1 MKDDNIKYLV
11 YRAYS
16 RKERPYISSN
26 DRLVLY
32 GWTANKDVL
41 NAFFEQRTKKKYKVK
56 KTNDDEI
63 MEVMKDELDAD
74 MMIDFIDLKSASTG
88 ETIKFFMTKAELID
102 TEKNI
107 QHIFQDLS
115 RLVDRDNGKMKLLEL
130 YVNLDD
136 YYLDALR
143 YIGFNPPE
151 LSDLFD
157 SVEYLDSPS
166 GFMDIDGLIDGAYE
180 SACDVPH
187 EFEYHQGIIPSI
199 PYMENVSNKI
209 LYSVESF
216 IRVLRDDM

>member
-1 MKDDNIKYLV
+1 MKEKYKYLV

-16 RKERPYISSN
+16 RKERPYVSSN

-32 GWTANKDVL
+32 GWTANKNVL
-41 NAFFEQRTKKKYKVK
+41 DAFFEQRDKKKYRVK
-56 KTNDDEI
+56 KTTDEEI
-63 MEVMKDELDAD
+63 KEVLNTEMSPD

-88 ETIKFFMTKAELID
+88 EIVKFFMTQMELIS

-107 QHIFQDLS
+107 QHYFQDLS
-115 RLVDRDNGKMKLLEL
+115 RLVDRDNGKKKLLEL
-130 YVNLDD
+130 YLNLDE
-136 YYLDALR
+136 YYIDALQ
-143 YIGFNPPE
+143 YLGFNPPE

-157 SVEYLDSPS
+157 SVDYLDSPS

-180 SACDVPH
+180 SICDVPH
-187 EFEYHQGIIPSI
+187 EYEYHQGIIPSI
-199 PYMENVSNKI
+199 PMMENVNNKI